1 MPAKEAIDKVLHDL
15 NNTPGIEISA
25 LLSRDGLLIS
35 STLARDSDTFAAMS
49 ATMFGAAEI
58 AAREFGKDKPDRVVV
73 ETKYGKLI
81 VSGAGKDALIVV
93 MARDNSTLGHILLE
107 VSRAS
112 EKMKKVFMNNG
123 SGY

>member
-81 VSGAGKDALIVV
+81 VSGAGKDALLVV